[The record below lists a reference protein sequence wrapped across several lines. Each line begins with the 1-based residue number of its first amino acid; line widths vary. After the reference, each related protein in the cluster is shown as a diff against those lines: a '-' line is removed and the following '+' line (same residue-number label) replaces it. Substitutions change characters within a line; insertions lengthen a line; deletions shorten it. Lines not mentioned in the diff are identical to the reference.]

1 MRYRRRELVLKY
13 TVEHFIKTAQ
23 PVGSKVLLEN
33 FELPFSSATIRAEMQ
48 ALEQAGFL
56 EKPHTSAGRVPS
68 RLGYEFYVKNLRER
82 VVSDNI
88 KYQIQTVIDSKTSTV
103 EQLLQQ
109 SCEILSEMT
118 NLVSVVL
125 GPEAN
130 GETLQQI
137 SLIKLPRHS
146 ATAIFVTDQG
156 YVEYKTF
163 VIPSES
169 TFEDVA
175 KVVGIFNERLVGS
188 KISEITQK
196 IELLTPLLTD
206 YIVEQEVLANA
217 FTEAFIRYARD
228 RLKLYGKESLLEQPE
243 FVNDSEKLRKLIAI
257 LDDPQR
263 IRELITGDGDLTVTI
278 GEKDDDLSLISSKIT
293 LPGRQE
299 GQLVLLGPKRMDY
312 NSVLWAVEY
321 VTDQLEQYFEN
332 IINEQKE
339 GEVNE

>member
-33 FELPFSSATIRAEMQ
+33 FDLNFSSATIRAEMN

-68 RLGYEFYVKNLRER
+68 RLGYEYYVNNLRER

-88 KYQIQTVIDSKTSTV
+88 KHQIQTLIDQRTKSIDDV
-103 EQLLQQ
+103 LQQ

-130 GETLQQI
+130 EEKLQQI
-137 SLIKLPRHS
+137 SLIELPNNS

-156 YVEYKTF
+156 YVEHKTF
-163 VIPSES
+163 MIPAES
-169 TFEDVA
+169 SFDDVS
-175 KVVGIFNERLVGS
+175 KVVTVFNERLVGS
-188 KISEITQK
+188 KISEVSSK
-196 IELLTPLLTD
+196 IDLLAPLLSD
-206 YIVEQEVLANA
+206 YLVEQEVLAAA
-217 FTEAFIRYARD
+217 FTEAFIRYAKD
-228 RLKLYGKESLLEQPE
+228 RLMLYGKESLLEQPE
-243 FVNDSEKLRKLIAI
+243 FINDSEKLRKLISI
-257 LDDPQR
+257 LDDPNK
-263 IRELITGDGDLTVTI
+263 IRELITGEGDLTVSI
-278 GEKDDDLSLISSKIT
+278 GDKDDDLSLISSKLT

-299 GQLVLLGPKRMDY
+299 GQLVLVGPKRMDY

-321 VTDQLEQYFEN
+321 VTNELEQYFEN
-332 IINEQKE
+332 MLNEKE
-339 GEVNE
+339 KGDK